1 MRVKTFDVARQ
12 SGEAVTLPRLT
23 NPTSTGMH
31 CWAVSRTNEVLERIR
46 QQCQVKGIAMDPKN
60 NIVFSDEHTH
70 DHAALPH
77 VAILV
82 FQSAGLALV
91 LFLIAGLWHLLGFEP
106 AFIAILVCCVLGVG
120 AWLFSQGR
128 HHIHDIADRK
138 HMRELASQAIAN
150 HHSIEYKPATR
161 ELRTISPFTIQN
173 GPLTIKDI
181 NLGNA
186 AQLAP
191 VLSLPEKILAIDV
204 MRKWHLT
211 PDNLFLALGK
221 GSKELACSLEG
232 LMHVAHDA
240 PTGQGKTAQWKA
252 EIVQLLKLDV
262 QVVLCNPHFAPV
274 DKKGNDW
281 RPIGQAIE
289 AQGWLELAPGLRI
302 PGLIRKYETIVNML
316 KWLSLKEIDRRFTL
330 QAQGDYSYKPLY
342 LFIDEWP
349 SVVQRYPHA
358 GDYLVDVLQR
368 GRAVDVCVDANA
380 QGFLQDDVK
389 LQGSARE
396 NFNTAFHMGGN
407 GSSGARLLDL
417 PLKEYN
423 AILKQEQIALGQGV
437 ALLRN
442 NESVPQAEL
451 VRLPYADNA
460 YIYYMLGRAD
470 TWMLPEFRQR
480 QEYSNV
486 QEPAYQSS
494 SNDTDALNGMNGMN
508 EPVKLHEYAV
518 NIQVSD
524 EERAA
529 ILAAA
534 QTQLR
539 MTGKIIRTRVRDD
552 LGWNNAMFPKIKQ
565 VLDEYEERDA

>member
-1 MRVKTFDVARQ
+1 MRFLAPPAGV
-12 SGEAVTLPRLT
+12 VTTDERLT
-23 NPTSTGMH
+23 NDADTAAPLAIFLDEREYKPAVPIEGH
-31 CWAVSRTNEVLERIR
+31 CF
-46 QQCQVKGIAMDPKN
+46 MDSKN
-60 NIVFSDEHTH
+60 SVFSEHQHNREHPTI
-70 DHAALPH
+70 PH
-77 VAILV
+77 MAIMV
-82 FQSAGLALV
+82 FQGAGLALLV
-91 LFLIAGLWHLLGFEP
+91 FLIVGLWVLLGFEI
-106 AFIAILVCCVLGVG
+106 AFKAILVCSVLGAG
-120 AWLFSQGR
+120 AWLFAR
-128 HHIHDIADRK
+128 HEHHRHDIADRT
-138 HMRELASQAIAN
+138 HIRVLSQIAIEKG
-150 HHSIEYKPATR
+150 HSVEYKPQTR

-191 VLSLPEKILAIDV
+191 VLSLPDKILALDV
-204 MRKWHLT
+204 MRKWNLT
-211 PDNLFLALGK
+211 PDNIFLALGK

-262 QVVLCNPHFAPV
+262 QVILCNPHFAPV

-289 AQGWLELAPGLRI
+289 AQGWLEIAPGLRI

-349 SVVQRYPHA
+349 SVVQRYPQA

-423 AILKQEQIALGQGV
+423 AILKNEQIALGQGV

-460 YIYYMLGRAD
+460 YVYYLLGRAD
-470 TWMLPEFRQR
+470 TWILPEFRAR
-480 QEYSNV
+480 NTVPDVPENGNISSIFRNGQE
-486 QEPAYQSS
+486 QPIEPIRSGVP
-494 SNDTDALNGMNGMN
+494 DVP
-508 EPVKLHEYAV
+508 EPVTSTLEY
-518 NIQVSD
+518 VSV
-524 EERAA
+524 EERE
-529 ILAAA
+529 
-534 QTQLR
+534 Q
-539 MTGKIIRTRVRDD
+539 IIRLHKAGIARRDMCAV
-552 LGWNNAMFPKIKQ
+552 LGRGKAYYPIVKT
-565 VLDEYEERDA
+565 VLDDYQQAESEA